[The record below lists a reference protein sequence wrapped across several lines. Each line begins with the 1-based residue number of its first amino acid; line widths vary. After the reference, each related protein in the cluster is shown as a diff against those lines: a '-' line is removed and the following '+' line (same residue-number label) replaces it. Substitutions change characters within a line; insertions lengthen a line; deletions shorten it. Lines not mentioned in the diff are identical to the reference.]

1 MLTTNKNWRD
11 AYLIPAGTPCA
22 GCNVTGRCLARSV
35 DPEAQAKIATA
46 LPPSRRVRKG
56 DYLYRT
62 GEEFHSLFAVR
73 QGSVK
78 SVASTPDGTEQIL
91 GFHLPGEMIGFAA
104 TEATQHTESAVALE
118 DSRICEWPVDALKAL
133 CRDQP
138 SIQEEV
144 FKLMGKTIRLDQE
157 KLLLLGSRSAEARI
171 AGFLLDMA
179 LRMEERGLSGREFIL
194 PMARGDIANYLGL
207 AHETVSRLFG
217 KLVEDQLIE
226 ADRRHIT
233 IVDRKGVEKLA
244 MDENSTT
251 HRS

>member
-1 MLTTNKNWRD
+1 M
-11 AYLIPAGTPCA
+11 
-22 GCNVTGRCLARSV
+22 TGKCLARSV
-35 DPEAQAKIATA
+35 DPEAQAKIASV

-62 GEEFHSLFAVR
+62 GENFHSLFAVR

-104 TEATQHTESAVALE
+104 TEATEHTESAVALE
-118 DSRICEWPVDALKAL
+118 DSRICEWPVDALKSL
-133 CRDQP
+133 CREQP

-171 AGFLLDMA
+171 AGFLLDLA

-194 PMARGDIANYLGL
+194 PMTRGEIANYLGL

-217 KLVEDQLIE
+217 KLVDDEVIAAE
-226 ADRRHIT
+226 RRHIT
-233 IVDRKGVEKLA
+233 ITNRDVLEHLALDESGSGV
-244 MDENSTT
+244 S

>member
-1 MLTTNKNWRD
+1 MSDKVAL
-11 AYLIPAGTPCA
+11 
-22 GCNVTGRCLARSV
+22 VTGA
-35 DPEAQAKIATA
+35 
-46 LPPSRRVRKG
+46 SRG
-56 DYLYRT
+56 
-62 GEEFHSLFAVR
+62 
-73 QGSVK
+73 
-78 SVASTPDGTEQIL
+78 
-91 GFHLPGEMIGFAA
+91 IGA
-104 TEATQHTESAVALE
+104 ESAVALE
-118 DSRICEWPVDALKAL
+118 DSRICEWPVDALKSL

-233 IVDRKGVEKLA
+233 IVDRKGMENLA
-244 MDENSTT
+244 MDENSTP